1 MKRMPRCLFVLC
13 LGLLGACAA
22 LGGRHA
28 SYTVYAP
35 RLAPPVAAST
45 DRVDWQ
51 LLVETPRA
59 SAALGTPRIAV
70 APTPG
75 VLEVYADARWRDP
88 APQMLRSL
96 IVQAFDDS
104 GRIGGVSGSTSGLSA
119 DYSLVLELR
128 DFQAELDGPAANAAI
143 RFTAKLFDHR
153 RSRVVATQAFAATR
167 GAASADIGNMVGAFE
182 QALNELLPQLV
193 DWTLREGNAHRQAA
207 QAEREAKADPGS
219 PQASADRG

>member
-1 MKRMPRCLFVLC
+1 MNLSRCLFVVC

-22 LGGRHA
+22 LSGKHA
-28 SYTVYAP
+28 SYTVYSP
-35 RLAPPVAAST
+35 RLAPVDAAGA

-70 APTPG
+70 APTAG

-96 IVQAFDDS
+96 IVQAFDES

-128 DFQAELDGPAANAAI
+128 DFQAELDGSTANAVI

-153 RSRVVATQAFAATR
+153 RSRVVATQAFATTR
-167 GAASADIGNMVGAFE
+167 RAASADIGTMVGAFE

-207 QAEREAKADPGS
+207 QAEREKETGSANPPGS
-219 PQASADRG
+219 AERR